1 MGYWEEGIG
10 KGVLRRVIVKG
21 QIGRGLLGRRYWE
34 GKIEKGAL
42 RRER

>member
-1 MGYWEEGIG
+1 MGYWEGGIG

-21 QIGRGLLGRRYWE
+21 KLEEGYWE